1 MQLLD
6 VVKADKKAQRSEE
19 MSIALKIFIF
29 RVARTSRHLHR
40 KKFYFLNYFLSF
52 QNFQVKAKFFIEDL
66 M

>member
-19 MSIALKIFIF
+19 MSIALKIF